1 MKRGISGLGVYLQA
15 SSSAESLHRCFTD
28 LWRHYY
34 PRLVVYVRSMQVVEE
49 AEIEDA
55 VQEVMLKIL
64 RNLSNYRPTH
74 AVGTWVYAI
83 ARNHCTDLARARA
96 RRPPH
101 RSLDESTSGEPRD
114 PAPTPEG
121 ELLGRETRRLVA
133 EALEKLSP
141 ELRQVAFLRFHE
153 EMKHREIAR
162 ALGIPVGTA
171 KYRVHT
177 IRARVRRALQ
187 EDDHAST

>member
-1 MKRGISGLGVYLQA
+1 MKQGISRLGVYLQA
-15 SSSAESLHRCFTD
+15 SSSAESLRQCFTD

-34 PRLVVYVRSMQVVEE
+34 PRLVVYVRSARVVEE
-49 AEIEDA
+49 AEVEDA

-64 RNLSNYRPTH
+64 RNLSSYRPTH
-74 AVGTWVYAI
+74 AVSTWVYAI

-101 RSLDESTSGEPRD
+101 RSLDESAAGEPRD
-114 PAPTPEG
+114 TAPTPEG
-121 ELLGRETRRLVA
+121 ELLDHETHRLVA
-133 EALEKLSP
+133 EALERLSP

-177 IRARVRRALQ
+177 IRAWVRRALEQ
-187 EDDHAST
+187 NEHAST